1 MEFDGET
8 IEFDVFK
15 ENQNLIENQSISTV
29 NMVNFF
35 DVQELSELKENF
47 NSKFVE
53 GRSSTKDVVFMGRR
67 YKRRVYLKESSY
79 FPT

>member
-53 GRSSTKDVVFMGRR
+53 GRSSTKDVVFKGRR
-67 YKRRVYLKESSY
+67 YKRRVYFKESSY